1 MNKVLQWMM
10 ATVAVSFLTTATGA
24 IAADPCAKQC
34 VPATEKV
41 TTTTSVIHDKV
52 PVTTNVP
59 ITKTVKRTKWVAI
72 QRPVYKLVKKGV
84 YAKKTVTVQ
93 KKVLA
98 KKTEWVDRP
107 RMVETRIVEKPIVI
121 ERRILVER
129 PIVYTKDSSMVAA
142 PVAVDTNACAAPA
155 VVTDACGVAAPTII
169 NRREHFLR
177 FGLGPIIDLGIL

>member
-1 MNKVLQWMM
+1 MNKVLQWVM
-10 ATVAVSFLTTATGA
+10 ATVAVSFLSSATGA
-24 IAADPCAKQC
+24 IAQDPCAKQC

-59 ITKTVKRTKWVAI
+59 ITKSVKKTKWVAI

-93 KKVLA
+93 RKVLA
-98 KKTEWVDRP
+98 KKTTWVDRP

-129 PIVYTKDSSMVAA
+129 PIIYTKDANMVAA
-142 PVAVDTNACAAPA
+142 PVAVQ
-155 VVTDACGVAAPTII
+155 TDACGNPAVLNTTGACATPVIT

>member
-1 MNKVLQWMM
+1 MNKVLQWMV

-24 IAADPCAKQC
+24 FAQDPCAKQC

-52 PVTTNVP
+52 AVTTNVP
-59 ITKTVKRTKWVAI
+59 ITKTVKKTKWVAI

-84 YAKKTVTVQ
+84 YAKKTVMVK

-129 PIVYTKDSSMVAA
+129 PIVYTRDSGMVAA
-142 PVAVDTNACAAPA
+142 PVAVGTDACGTPAVVNDACAAPA
-155 VVTDACGVAAPTII
+155 II
-169 NRREHFLR
+169 NKRSHFLR
-177 FGLGPIIDLGIL
+177 FGLGPIIDLGLL